1 MGKDKYVRLDILA
14 DDRYQVKI
22 GTDDCYVQH
31 TLATEA
37 HALHWIVKH
46 AEPFTKTQ
54 YNSKRLEHVFN
65 NALQHIWHDMMEGEQ
80 YPLTRCENIIRDAT
94 PYQLSLFPEDL
105 MPVPPRPLGA
115 CSTSYVG
122 DPSDYNNVVQYKALG
137 GRSDKLK
144 DDMEYHSPGITQ
156 VQKDVNWQEA
166 DTLDSLLEE

>member
-1 MGKDKYVRLDILA
+1 MGEDKYVRLDILA

-46 AEPFTKTQ
+46 AEPFMKTQ
-54 YNSKRLEHVFN
+54 YNSKRLAHVFN

-80 YPLTRCENIIRDAT
+80 YPLTRCADIIRDTT
-94 PYQLSLFPEDL
+94 PYQLSLFPEHL
-105 MPVPPRPLGA
+105 VPVTPKPA
-115 CSTSYVG
+115 
-122 DPSDYNNVVQYKALG
+122 DYNNVIEYKDLG
-137 GRSDKLK
+137 GRTDKLK